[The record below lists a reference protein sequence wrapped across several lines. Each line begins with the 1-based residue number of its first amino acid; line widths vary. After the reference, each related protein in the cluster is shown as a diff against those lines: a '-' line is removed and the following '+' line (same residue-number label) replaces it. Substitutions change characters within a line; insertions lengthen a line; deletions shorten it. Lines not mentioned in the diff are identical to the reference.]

1 MKLYIDLTAQK
12 LITAPGYSTPVESLV
27 VKRGDKPTFELTYLE
42 DATEPTL
49 LPANSSIVFAA
60 KVSLDYDGEVAAFC
74 DEWTAPVAGEY
85 AYRAVPNFNTTKL
98 NELLAVDGAAS
109 NDVAS
114 VTLMAEISWATA
126 VGVAT
131 TQTFKLVV
139 ANDVYR
145 GNETSPVPA
154 TPAYPAPAAL
164 LLKAHIGSLVPAADG
179 QGGSGSGGEGIAVGD
194 RSFGYAFPLTVSTD
208 SFTKLRR
215 TTAGVLA
222 MNSNGFFFIAPDG
235 EVFQQVTSFGSPDD
249 AAGFEVG
256 IDGKTVVAVGYRC
269 YMYSSD
275 GGASWI
281 KVDTESTLEF
291 AASSGQSNIAV
302 SPTGRWVTFDGGRIF
317 YMDGM
322 DGIGSW
328 VAVEDHGVTGTISS
342 VAYFDGAW
350 WFGSSDGKI
359 HRTANFTTWE
369 HAQVAAEDHVFNVF
383 GKSGTRLL
391 AGGFCP
397 NLYVLNSGETAWSIF
412 AELTPDFSTFF
423 RMPQSI
429 DYIDGQFYIP
439 GWGKSLVRTKDGTSL
454 ERLSIGGFVA
464 TGSGFAESPY
474 FYSLL
479 KSPDGLGYLLAT
491 GGGIWK
497 IPAVPGLGAAPRH
510 GARGV
515 VSPVRIIDEQKHCD
529 ALHYDESS
537 GHLVAALCTVDELM
551 TPSLASAV
559 SLTSWVAS
567 AAPMRLCAFASTSD
581 KLVAVGA
588 TAVYERAQEASDL
601 SSALVLDSGR
611 FTAVAA
617 EQSLIEWD
625 RSAAWLAVGDAGLA
639 YFKSPRGSPAAVVIP
654 NSGDLAA
661 VAYGNGRWVVGGRA
675 TDNGCAFFAFSKDAK
690 NWTRSAAPGLGI
702 MWGAPTRIEFSPRW
716 GFVALVGSELFS
728 SYDGEHW
735 GKLGGGGMNLL
746 WLARCFT
753 ISPDERLFVGGSDG
767 YLMEMLHHG
776 GAVRVASMSFLPDTK
791 IVATREWVVA
801 VTSDEA
807 PVSIQIAFLSRVDP
821 AQVGTFGTAL
831 AAYTA
836 NDQSAALATYTS
848 APESTEYTEA
858 TVANL
863 NALRAA
869 YENLRATYEADRV
882 RFAAL
887 LAAYENL
894 RASHEDLRAKLIAAG
909 VVS

>member
-27 VKRGDKPTFELTYLE
+27 VKRGDKPIFELTYLE

-74 DEWTAPVAGEY
+74 DEWAAPVAGEY

-98 NELLAVDGAAS
+98 NEVLAVDGAAA

-194 RSFGYAFPLTVSTD
+194 RSFGYAFPLTVGTD

-222 MNSNGFFFIAPDG
+222 RNSIGYIFIAPDG
-235 EVFQQVTSFGSPDD
+235 EVFQQVTDYNT
-249 AAGFEVG
+249 AGFEVG
-256 IDGKTVVAVGYRC
+256 IDGKTVVAVGYGL

-275 GGASWI
+275 GGSSWI

-291 AASSGQSNIAV
+291 SASYGQSNLAV
-302 SPTGRWVTFDGGRIF
+302 SPTGRWVTFNGGRIF

-350 WFGSSDGKI
+350 WFGSRDGKI

-369 HAQVAAEDHVFNVF
+369 HAQVAADDHEFIVF

-429 DYIDGQFYIP
+429 DYIDGEFYIP

-464 TGSGFAESPY
+464 TGSGFSESPY

-479 KSPDGLGYLLAT
+479 KSPDGLGYLLAAD
-491 GGGIWK
+491 GGIWK

-510 GARGV
+510 GTRGV

-537 GHLVAALCTVDELM
+537 GHLVAALCTVDGLL

-588 TAVYERAQEASDL
+588 TAVYEREQGASNL

-617 EQSLIEWD
+617 AQSLIGRD
-625 RSAAWLAVGDAGLA
+625 RYVAWLAVGDAGLA
-639 YFKSPRGSPAAVVIP
+639 YFKSPNGSPAAVVIP
-654 NSGDLAA
+654 NSGDLTA
-661 VAYGNGRWVVGGRA
+661 VAYGNGRWVVGGWA
-675 TDNGCAFFAFSKDAK
+675 TDNGYAFFAFSKDAK

-702 MWGAPTRIEFSPRW
+702 MSYAPKRIEFSPRW

-735 GKLGGGGMNLL
+735 GKLGLL
-746 WLARCFT
+746 WSASCFT
-753 ISPDERLFVGGSDG
+753 IGPDERLFVGSSDG
-767 YLMEMLHHG
+767 YLMGMLDHG
-776 GAVRVASMSFLPDTK
+776 GAVRVASMSLSQDAK

-801 VTSDEA
+801 VTSNEA

-836 NDQSAALATYTS
+836 DNQSAALATYTS
-848 APESTEYTEA
+848 DPESTEYTEA

-863 NALRAA
+863 NALRVA
-869 YENLRATYEADRV
+869 YENLRVVCEADRV
-882 RFAAL
+882 RFAAV